1 MTDVVDE
8 LAARLWPDRVRSIE
22 VLAHGITN
30 SNYVVDL
37 GDERVVVRVPGN
49 DTHLLGIDRSNE
61 VVAGGLAAAI
71 GVGPE
76 VLATDTSTGCIIFR
90 FIDGRAVSTTELAEE
105 PMLGQFVET
114 LRQVHHAGRTPTIW
128 NPYDVIRDHRDV
140 AAARGVEAPFDAVF
154 ALELLARVEIVR
166 PFRPTVL
173 GHNDLLNAN
182 FLYDDRLR
190 IVDWEY
196 AGMSDPFFDLANVSV
211 NNGFS
216 VDAEIA
222 LLRHYVGDLSD
233 PVLSTFHLMKIVSE
247 LREAMWGVVQM
258 AISSLKVD
266 FTTYA
271 RERGEHAIALA
282 HQSDVDEQL
291 RLAKRYSDAET

>member
-1 MTDVVDE
+1 VTEVVEE
-8 LAARLWPDRVRSIE
+8 LAGRLWPGRVRSIE
-22 VLAHGITN
+22 ILAHGITN
-30 SNYVVDL
+30 SNYVVNL
-37 GDERVVVRVPGN
+37 GDELVVVRVPGN

-61 VVAGGLAAAI
+61 VVAGGLAASI

-76 VLATDTSTGCIIFR
+76 VLATDELTGCIVFR
-90 FIDGRAVSTTELAEE
+90 FIEGRPVSTEELASE
-105 PMLGQFVET
+105 PMLGQFVEA
-114 LRQVHHAGRTPTIW
+114 LRLVHHAGTTPTIW
-128 NPYDVIRDHRDV
+128 NPYDVVRDHRDV
-140 AAARGVEAPFDAVF
+140 AVARGVDAPFDTVVAF
-154 ALELLARVEIVR
+154 ELLARIEIVR

-182 FLYDDRLR
+182 FLFDDRLR

-211 NNGFS
+211 NNGFP

-222 LLRHYVGDLSD
+222 LLRHYFGELSD
-233 PVLSTFHLMKIVSE
+233 PVISTLHLMKIVSE

-258 AISSLKVD
+258 AISTLDVD

-271 RERGEHAIALA
+271 RDRGEHALTLA
-282 HQSDVDEQL
+282 RHGDLEGHL
-291 RLAKRYSDAET
+291 RLAKRHSDATA